1 MYAILYVDDE
11 PDLLELVKLFLETSQ
26 EFSVDTKESAI
37 EGLQAIKD
45 RHYDAIISDFQM
57 PGMDG
62 IAFLKE
68 IRSNFGDIPFIIF
81 TGRGREEV
89 VIEALNY
96 GADFYLKKGGNSEAL
111 YTEIMH
117 VIRRTIQMRQA
128 EVTRAAQEQ
137 RYHDLQNA
145 TDLIQSIAP
154 DGHFLFVN
162 RKWQDMLGYNE
173 ADLAK
178 LTLFDI
184 IDEESME
191 HCRELFPRV
200 IAGENVGIIDVV
212 FKTRDG
218 KKVYAEGLSTCKII
232 DGKPEYTRGIFR
244 DVTDR
249 RQIEAALAENRD
261 YLSQIYSSVQ
271 EGIMIID
278 AGTHEIIDLNPAA
291 AKMIGRT
298 KDQILHNV
306 CHTFICPAEQGN
318 CPITDL
324 HQVMDNAERVLLT
337 ADGKRVDIIKY
348 VVPFDLHGRACLLE
362 TFIDNTERKRLGD
375 AILRTNKQLSLL
387 SGVTRHD
394 IINKISVIQGN
405 IAIARKRGPE
415 QDYTALLDKLES
427 TADGILSQVEFTR
440 LYQALGTKKPEW
452 QKPGTFVAAEHLPD
466 SVTVRNEPGE
476 LEIYADLML
485 EKVFHNL
492 ADNSIRHGGNVTEI
506 RLHTHVD
513 PEGLTIMFEDNG
525 IGIPA
530 EEKEKIFKRGY
541 GKHTGLGLFLVREIL
556 SITGI
561 TIRETGKA
569 GKGARFEI
577 HVPDNAYRLSHA

>member
-1 MYAILYVDDE
+1 M
-11 PDLLELVKLFLETSQ
+11 
-26 EFSVDTKESAI
+26 
-37 EGLQAIKD
+37 
-45 RHYDAIISDFQM
+45 
-57 PGMDG
+57 
-62 IAFLKE
+62 
-68 IRSNFGDIPFIIF
+68 
-81 TGRGREEV
+81 
-89 VIEALNY
+89 
-96 GADFYLKKGGNSEAL
+96 
-111 YTEIMH
+111 
-117 VIRRTIQMRQA
+117 RRA
-128 EVTRAAQEQ
+128 EVTLAEQEQ

-162 RKWQDMLGYNE
+162 RKWQDTLGYNE
-173 ADLAK
+173 ADLAE

-184 IDEESME
+184 IDEESLE
-191 HCRELFPRV
+191 HCREVFPRV

-218 KKVYAEGLSTCKII
+218 KKVYAEGLSNCKII
-232 DGKPEYTRGIFR
+232 DGKPQYTRGIFR

-249 RQIEAALAENRD
+249 KQMEAALAENRD
-261 YLSQIYSSVQ
+261 YLNQIYSSVQ
-271 EGIMIID
+271 DGIVIID

-306 CHTFICPAEQGN
+306 CHTFICHEQECK

-324 HQVMDNAERVLLT
+324 HQNMDNSECVLLT
-337 ADGKRVDIIKY
+337 ADGKKVDIIKY
-348 VVPFDLHGRACLLE
+348 VVPFTFHGRECLLE
-362 TFIDNTERKRLGD
+362 TFIDNTGRKRMED

-387 SGVTRHD
+387 SSITRHD
-394 IINKISVIQGN
+394 LINKITVIQGN
-405 IAIARKRGPE
+405 IAIARNRGPE

-427 TADGILSQVEFTR
+427 TADGILAQVEFTR

-466 SVTVRNEPGE
+466 SVTLVNEIGE
-476 LEIYADLML
+476 IEIYADLML

-492 ADNSIRHGGNVTEI
+492 ADNSISHGGNVTEI
-506 RLHTHVD
+506 RLHTHLD
-513 PEGLTIMFEDNG
+513 PEGLTIIFEDNG

-530 EEKEKIFKRGY
+530 EEKEKIFKRGF
-541 GKHTGLGLFLVREIL
+541 GKHTGLELFLVREIL
-556 SITGI
+556 GITGI
-561 TIRETGKA
+561 TIRETGEA

-577 HVPDNAYRLSHA
+577 HVPDNAYRGSQA